1 MSDKYSFENYIL
13 RCEAGKI
20 EDERDA
26 LTAKIET
33 LTAENARLRALVE
46 HVEWVYTGETTW
58 VCPWCNG
65 EKYAGGHAA
74 DCPRQAALGEGE

>member
-1 MSDKYSFENYIL
+1 MSDTL
-13 RCEAGKI
+13 RRLHKAANNNAWYALQNAAEEI
-20 EDERDA
+20 DA
-26 LTAKIET
+26 LA
-33 LTAENARLRALVE
+33 AENARLRALVE
-46 HVEWVYTGETTW
+46 QVEWVYTGETTW